1 MKRFAYLLITVFI
14 FSCTSNTIYKKPKDL
29 IPRDSMVLLIKDMY
43 IATSARHV
51 KNKFSQKKKNY
62 LPLIYQKY
70 KIDSFRFE
78 TSNNFYTSKVET
90 YNDLISDVKSLLK
103 KELAIY
109 EGKIKT
115 QDSIKKVERRNDSII
130 SAETDRK
137 IKDSILIKD
146 KTSEIEKIKKSIR
159 KKPKDSLTLKKEI
172 FEIEQIIDSI
182 KCKAEGREL
191 LKEKTVEF
199 KQLTDSLKRKPK
211 NSQLLKKELVE
222 IKKTI
227 DSIKNTNKNSIQ
239 LKDKI
244 VGDIKKLKDS
254 AKNNIKKEAKKAKKI
269 IKPLKNKDEKDHERE

>member
-1 MKRFAYLLITVFI
+1 MKKFAYLLITVFI

-51 KNKFSQKKKNY
+51 KNKFSKKKKNY
-62 LPLIYQKY
+62 MPLIYEKY

-78 TSNNFYTSKVET
+78 NSNNFYTSKVET
-90 YNDLISDVKSLLK
+90 YNELISDVKEILK

-115 QDSIKKVERRNDSII
+115 QDSIRKVERKNDSIKA
-130 SAETDRK
+130 AEIDLK

-146 KTSEIEKIKKSIR
+146 KKAEIEKIEKSI
-159 KKPKDSLTLKKEI
+159 KKNPKDSITLKKEV
-172 FEIEQIIDSI
+172 FEIEKIIDSI
-182 KCKAEGREL
+182 KCKAEGRKL
-191 LKEKTVEF
+191 LKEKTAEL

-211 NSQLLKKELVE
+211 NSDLLKKELVL

-227 DSIKNTNKNSIQ
+227 DSIKNTNKDSIQ

-244 VGDIKKLKDS
+244 VNDVKLKDS
-254 AKNNIKKEAKKAKKI
+254 TKNKIKKGLKNTKKV
-269 IKPLKNKDEKDHERE
+269 IKPLKNQKEENNQKE